1 MMLQPAEIS
10 VSSIDEEFIK
20 ELQGAIEKNLSDPE
34 FTVEELGKKLY
45 MSRASLYRKI
55 QALTGESPNHFIRN
69 YRLKRAAQL
78 LKENFG
84 NVTEVAFEVG
94 FSSSA
99 YFTKCFKEQ
108 FQQLP
113 SSFQASEV
121 S

>member
-1 MMLQPAEIS
+1 M
-10 VSSIDEEFIK
+10 
-20 ELQGAIEKNLSDPE
+20 
-34 FTVEELGKKLY
+34 EELGKKLY

-55 QALTGESPNHFIRN
+55 QALTGGSPNHFIRN

-113 SSFQASEV
+113 SSYQASE
-121 S
+121 SPGMTH